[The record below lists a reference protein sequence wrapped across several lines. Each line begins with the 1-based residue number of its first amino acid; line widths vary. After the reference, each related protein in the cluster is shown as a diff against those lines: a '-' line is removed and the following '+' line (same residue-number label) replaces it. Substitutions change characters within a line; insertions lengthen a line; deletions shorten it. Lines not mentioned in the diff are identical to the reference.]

1 MHRLY
6 RAVKV
11 EELRRLLR
19 AEVRR
24 SRWWRCGLCGRRRL
38 RGLRALERHAS
49 LRHPSEYREA
59 VRRAL
64 LEVRL
69 RYGRVPRWFA
79 EWYAMSLSRR
89 PTLEKKPR
97 GCAEGAAA
105 NRSSSGGTRRKRGGL
120 GVAAR
125 YGLGGRRT
133 RHRARPRPSPRLPP
147 SVAA

>member
-19 AEVRR
+19 AELRR
-24 SRWWRCGLCGRRRL
+24 GRWWRCGLCGRRRL

-49 LRHPSEYREA
+49 LKHPREYREA

-69 RYGRVPRWFA
+69 RYGGVPRWFA
-79 EWYAMSLSRR
+79 ECYAMSLSGR
-89 PTLEKKPR
+89 PTLERKKTWDTAPLGNDLR
-97 GCAEGAAA
+97 AAQ
-105 NRSSSGGTRRKRGGL
+105 RERGGL
-120 GVAAR
+120 GVAALR
-125 YGLGGRRT
+125 LRSP
-133 RHRARPRPSPRLPP
+133 ARE
-147 SVAA
+147 AAC

>member
-24 SRWWRCGLCGRRRL
+24 DRWWRCGLCGRRRL
-38 RGLRALERHAS
+38 RNLRALERHAS
-49 LRHPSEYREA
+49 MKHPREYREA

-79 EWYAMSLSRR
+79 ECYAMSLSRR
-89 PTLEKKPR
+89 PTLE
-97 GCAEGAAA
+97 
-105 NRSSSGGTRRKRGGL
+105 RKNL
-120 GVAAR
+120 A
-125 YGLGGRRT
+125 
-133 RHRARPRPSPRLPP
+133 
-147 SVAA
+147 

>member
-11 EELRRLLR
+11 EELRRLLGAGTYAR
-19 AEVRR
+19 AGAWR
-24 SRWWRCGLCGRRRL
+24 WRCGLCGRQL

-49 LRHPSEYREA
+49 MKHAREYREA

-79 EWYAMSLSRR
+79 EWYTMSLSRR
-89 PTLEKKPR
+89 PTLE
-97 GCAEGAAA
+97 
-105 NRSSSGGTRRKRGGL
+105 RKNL
-120 GVAAR
+120 GHRAAR
-125 YGLGGRRT
+125 KQ
-133 RHRARPRPSPRLPP
+133 P
-147 SVAA
+147 